1 MNIFLKPEQFT
12 GEIAVIS
19 ESDHVHLTRVMRAK
33 IGQELN
39 LLDGQGNGFLARIEE
54 IGKHQTV
61 ARILNS
67 IKLSVEPRLELIVGQ
82 ALSKG
87 DKLEQVIQH
96 GTEAGAGIFIP
107 IKANRRAYDLPE
119 SKLPDRLARW
129 NQIAK
134 GAAEQ
139 SLRAVV
145 PKVLPPQTV
154 KEFAMTCANAKV
166 DCLIL
171 HPDEGSVR
179 LRTAMDRIGLN
190 PHLALLIG
198 PEGGWSPEEIRV
210 AKDFGVI
217 QVSLGERVLRT
228 ETAALVAISQIL
240 YHFES

>member
-19 ESDHVHLTRVMRAK
+19 ESDHVHLSRVMRAK

-61 ARILNS
+61 ARILNP
-67 IKLSVEPRLELIVGQ
+67 IKLPVEPRLELIVGQ

-96 GTEAGAGIFIP
+96 GTEAGAGLFVP
-107 IKANRRAYDLPE
+107 IIAERRAYDLPE
-119 SKLPDRLARW
+119 SKIPDRLTRW

-134 GAAEQ
+134 SAAEQ

-145 PKVLPPQTV
+145 PKVLSPQTV
-154 KEFAMTCANAKV
+154 KEFVKTCAESNTP
-166 DCLIL
+166 CLAL
-171 HPDEGSVR
+171 HPDESSIPLRKTLGS
-179 LRTAMDRIGLN
+179 IGLE
-190 PHLALLIG
+190 PRIALLTG
-198 PEGGWSPEEIRV
+198 PEGGWSPSEMEFASGSG
-210 AKDFGVI
+210 AKI
-217 QVSLGERVLRT
+217 VSLGERILRT

>member
-19 ESDHVHLTRVMRAK
+19 ESDHIHLSRVMRAK

-61 ARILNS
+61 ARILNP
-67 IKLSVEPRLELIVGQ
+67 IKLPAEPRLELTIGQ

-87 DKLEQVIQH
+87 DKIEQVIQH
-96 GTEAGAGIFIP
+96 GTEAGAGIFVP
-107 IKANRRAYDLPE
+107 IKADRRAYDLPE
-119 SKLPDRLARW
+119 SKIPDRVARW
-129 NQIAK
+129 NQISK

-145 PKVLPPQTV
+145 PKVLSPQTV
-154 KEFAMTCANAKV
+154 KEFAMACAKANT
-166 DCLIL
+166 DCLML
-171 HPDEGSVR
+171 HPDERSVR
-179 LRTAMDRIGLN
+179 LRTAMDRIGLE
-190 PHLALLIG
+190 PRIALLIG
-198 PEGGWSPEEIRV
+198 PEGGWSLDEIRI
-210 AKDFGVI
+210 AKDFGAT